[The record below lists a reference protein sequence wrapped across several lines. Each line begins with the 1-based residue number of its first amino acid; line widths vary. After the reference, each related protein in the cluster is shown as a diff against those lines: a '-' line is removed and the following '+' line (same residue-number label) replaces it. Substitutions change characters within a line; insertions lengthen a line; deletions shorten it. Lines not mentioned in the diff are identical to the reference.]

1 MAHTLPASSR
11 SYRGSHPEQVAAH
24 QRPSGRSHSTRT
36 DRSTITSPTPTRS
49 RTQISPGIHGDQHPD
64 HHNHSPPTLTQAPV
78 QISGSARSQRTAAA
92 GAAESHGYE
101 QLARRC
107 RLLRGCRSGR
117 ACDRAPPDA
126 WTSSASV
133 VLTVDSRDAHNQAK
147 RRSCGEPR
155 ALLAGTTAVVQIE
168 TSFDECGSRRRCC
181 PCSHAV
187 SDRLGLGGRA
197 CQAA

>member
-78 QISGSARSQRTAAA
+78 QISSCRWTRRTAPPLSRDGAGRNDTSLHEAQSTRRTVTGSGPPAA
-92 GAAESHGYE
+92 TAGRSPQSTPMSTPAPTQAVARDGHRARRKRGCLAAEASRSRSRRTTDHRP
-101 QLARRC
+101 QRRC
-107 RLLRGCRSGR
+107 REAAFTRFASCAARS
-117 ACDRAPPDA
+117 
-126 WTSSASV
+126 V
-133 VLTVDSRDAHNQAK
+133 
-147 RRSCGEPR
+147 
-155 ALLAGTTAVVQIE
+155 AGQH
-168 TSFDECGSRRRCC
+168 R
-181 PCSHAV
+181 
-187 SDRLGLGGRA
+187 
-197 CQAA
+197 